1 MEPFYRENKAFLV
14 PLCQTPICNK
24 LMTKRRERFKSAKYM
39 ILCILL
45 LDFVLYVLRMGVF
58 NHKILSGLHK
68 APLPPPYFSLY
79 KFSFRLSL
87 SGALAA
93 RDTWMG
99 GNIMLIAHTPRFI
112 VVKNA
117 LASK

>member
-14 PLCQTPICNK
+14 SLCQTLICNK

-45 LDFVLYVLRMGVF
+45 LDFVLYVLRMGFF

-68 APLPPPYFSLY
+68 APLPPPYFSHH

-87 SGALAA
+87 SGALASK
-93 RDTWMG
+93 RHMDGWKHYV
-99 GNIMLIAHTPRFI
+99 NCSHTQI
-112 VVKNA
+112 YCGQKCTG
-117 LASK
+117 